1 MTHRVLRY
9 LSAGVGLLFV
19 AIGLSLLLAPGRQA
33 ALFAIAPFGP
43 EGLSTVR
50 ADLAGLFIGMGGFAV
65 LGALTASA
73 ALLSVPAVFLA
84 VIATGRLINV
94 MADGVSAAALRSLVI
109 EAVSF
114 GVLFATGVT
123 AGATSRIRRR
133 GLIVVPLLALGGL
146 GAAAAGAQGPLGLML
161 MRRFVDQGMANQLVA
176 SLPDGLH
183 AGLCGSGSP
192 MPDRTRSGPCM
203 LVVAGQRAFVVD
215 VGEGGPRTL
224 ALMGVQPALVDAVLL
239 THFHSDHIG
248 GLGELM
254 LQRWATGSHSDPTP
268 VYGPQGVESVVEGFN
283 LAYGLDKTYRI
294 AHHGEATVPP
304 SGSGGIA
311 HAFSIAPGSDASV
324 TVLSDGDLTITA
336 IPVNHAPI
344 FPAVGYRFDYKGRSL
359 VISGDTAASPVLAKA
374 AAGADVLFHEGLQV
388 TMVAEMHSAAE
399 RNHRAPM
406 AKITEDIPSYH
417 TTPEEAAGIAA
428 QAGVKQLVFYHTIPP
443 LPVSYLNGAFL
454 GDARRVYAGPIT
466 VSRDGLLVSLPAGSD
481 QITHRNLL

>member
-1 MTHRVLRY
+1 MTQRTFRY
-9 LSAGVGLLFV
+9 LAAGVGCLFV
-19 AIGLSLLLAPGRQA
+19 AIGISLLLAPGRQA
-33 ALFAIAPFGP
+33 PLFAIAPSGP
-43 EGLSTVR
+43 AGLSTVR

-73 ALLSVPAVFLA
+73 AFLSVPAVFLA
-84 VIATGRLINV
+84 AIATGRLVNV
-94 MADGVSAAALRSLVI
+94 MADGVSAAALRSLIV
-109 EAVSF
+109 EAAAF
-114 GVLFATGVT
+114 GVLTVAAMT
-123 AGATSRIRRR
+123 AEATSRIRRR
-133 GLIVVPLLALGGL
+133 SLLAVPLLGLAGL
-146 GAAAAGAQGPLGLML
+146 GAAAGAQGPIGLML
-161 MRRFVDQGMANQLVA
+161 VRRLVDQGMANQLVE

-192 MPDRTRSGPCM
+192 MPDRTRSGPCVM
-203 LVVAGQRAFVVD
+203 VIAGQRVFLVD
-215 VGEGGPRTL
+215 VGDGGPRTL
-224 ALMGVQPALVDAVLL
+224 ALMGVQPARVDGVLI

-254 LQRWATGSHSDPTP
+254 LQRWATGSHTDQTP

-283 LAYGLDKTYRI
+283 LAYGLDKGYRI

-304 SGSGGIA
+304 SGAGGIA
-311 HAFSIAPGSDASV
+311 HPFSIVPGSDQSV
-324 TVLSDGDLTITA
+324 TVLTDGELTITA

-388 TMVAEMHSAAE
+388 TMVAEMHQAAE

-406 AKITEDIPSYH
+406 AKITQDIPSYH
-417 TTPEEAAGIAA
+417 TTPEQAAGIAA
-428 QAGVKQLVFYHTIPP
+428 QAGVKQLVFYHMIPP

-454 GDARRVYAGPIT
+454 GDAHRAYAGPIT
-466 VSRDGLLVSLPAGSD
+466 VSRDGLLISLPARSD
-481 QITHRNLL
+481 LITQRDLL